1 MSADGR
7 VLDDVDSIDLGIIRL
22 LQEQGRT
29 TNAHIARVLGISEP
43 TVRKRIDR
51 LTADEIIK
59 VVAVLNPGKTGYR
72 IDVLIGI
79 RVEPGSLLS
88 VGETLAQ
95 REEVVY
101 LAYTTGRHDILVEM
115 LFRDNEALFEFLD
128 EHLRVLG
135 PIVSTETY
143 HVLRT
148 GKINYDWKLPA
159 DVGGSSIRPDDPRR
173 GSRKESPPP
182 VETGAKTAALPL
194 GEATGGEI

>member
-7 VLDDVDSIDLGIIRL
+7 VLDDVDSIDLAIIRL

-29 TNAHIARVLGISEP
+29 TNAHVARVLGVSEP

-72 IDVLIGI
+72 TDVIIGI
-79 RVEPGSLLS
+79 RVDPGSLLM
-88 VGETLAQ
+88 VGEALSR
-95 REEVVY
+95 REEVLY
-101 LAYTTGRHDILVEM
+101 LGYTTGRHNILVEM
-115 LFRDNEALFEFLD
+115 LFRDNEALFEFLK
-128 EHLRVLG
+128 EHLPALG

-148 GKINYDWKLPA
+148 GRIKLRLEIPA
-159 DVGGSSIRPDDPRR
+159 DVGGNSKKDGRSAGRP
-173 GSRKESPPP
+173 
-182 VETGAKTAALPL
+182 
-194 GEATGGEI
+194 